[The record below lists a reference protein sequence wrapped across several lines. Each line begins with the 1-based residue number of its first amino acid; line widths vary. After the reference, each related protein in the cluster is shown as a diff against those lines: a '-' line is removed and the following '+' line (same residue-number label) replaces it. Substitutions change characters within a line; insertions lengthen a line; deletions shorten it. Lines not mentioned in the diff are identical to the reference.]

1 MMSPPWLSG
10 GRISKRKKISLRQ
23 NYCCPVEDEALIS
36 LYAENQ
42 KDTFK
47 AQAQSRLHE
56 TGPTR

>member
-1 MMSPPWLSG
+1 V
-10 GRISKRKKISLRQ
+10 KKDLLWQ
-23 NYCCPVEDEALIS
+23 NCYCSAADEALIS

-47 AQAQSRLHE
+47 TQAESRLHE